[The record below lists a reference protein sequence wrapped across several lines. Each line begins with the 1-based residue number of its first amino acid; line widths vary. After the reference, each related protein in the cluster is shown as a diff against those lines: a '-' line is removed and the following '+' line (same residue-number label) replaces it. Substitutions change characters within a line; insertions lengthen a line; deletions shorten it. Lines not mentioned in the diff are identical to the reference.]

1 MTLPAPTPG
10 LVVRYDYVWARE
22 SAADAGK
29 DRPACVMA
37 AVEQANSRIE
47 VVLIPITHS
56 SPRGETV
63 GIEIPVA
70 TRRLLGLD
78 DERCWAIVS
87 EFNVDHW
94 PSAGLSRVP
103 GKRGA
108 FAYGLMPLG
117 IFRKLRVELARQI
130 QARRTKRVDR

>member
-1 MTLPAPTPG
+1 MTLPAPAPG

-22 SAADAGK
+22 NGADTGK
-29 DRPACVMA
+29 HRPACIMA
-37 AVEQANSRIE
+37 AVERTDRRIE

-56 SPRGETV
+56 APNGETV
-63 GIEIPVA
+63 GIEIPA
-70 TRRLLGLD
+70 AARRLLGLD
-78 DERCWAIVS
+78 DERCWAIIS

-117 IFRKLRVELARQI
+117 TFRKLRSGLTRQI
-130 QARRTKRVDR
+130 QMRRAKRVNR